1 MNQYGEENSICYF
14 HPKEK
19 LVGVCAF
26 CLKERL
32 LILAAKQGHL
42 PLSKDTSRSYN
53 VLHRKSTLTIP
64 KIFALGSFLHRS
76 HHTKSEDFD
85 HQDQDTSTSS
95 PEDSFIS
102 IKFEDN
108 GIASWDKGAN
118 TKVSLV
124 PSNMSNNQKPNNK
137 VSLKPLSMS
146 NNPKSNKETTKTV
159 IEHVK
164 PHASP
169 LWWRKRIGQLFQ
181 LVRWKRSNKAKACH
195 VGSKVGGVKVMRK
208 GWIKTLTKKKRTME

>member
-1 MNQYGEENSICYF
+1 MNHYGEENPFCYF

-85 HQDQDTSTSS
+85 HHHQDTSTSS

-108 GIASWDKGAN
+108 GIASWDKDKGAN

-124 PSNMSNNQKPNNK
+124 PSNNQKLNNK
-137 VSLKPLSMS
+137 VSL

-208 GWIKTLTKKKRTME
+208 GWIRSLTKKKRTME